1 MMPPPLPRRRLEK
14 VAVNMT
20 PMIDVVF
27 QLMIFFMLTFNIIAP
42 EGDFDVRMPLS
53 KSSAEPLDDLQLPP
67 IQVRLASDA
76 EGMLTGISMNGEP
89 VKDFDEL
96 RQRVASFVD
105 IALESGASLEDVE
118 LEIDSDYQLDYINVV
133 DAITAVSGR
142 IENGQLIEMV
152 KKISFVPLEQEP

>member
-1 MMPPPLPRRRLEK
+1 MPLPLPRRRLEK

-67 IQVRLASDA
+67 IQVRLVSDA
-76 EGMLTGISMNGEP
+76 EGMLTGILMNGEP

>member
-1 MMPPPLPRRRLEK
+1 MPPPLPRRRLEK

-67 IQVRLASDA
+67 IQVRLVSDA
-76 EGMLTGISMNGEP
+76 EGMLTGILMNGEP

-96 RQRVASFVD
+96 RQRVASFVG

>member
-20 PMIDVVF
+20 PMIDDVF

-67 IQVRLASDA
+67 IQVRLVSDA
-76 EGMLTGISMNGEP
+76 EGMLTGILMNGEP

>member
-67 IQVRLASDA
+67 IQVRLVSDA
-76 EGMLTGISMNGEP
+76 EGMLTGILMNGEP

>member
-1 MMPPPLPRRRLEK
+1 
-14 VAVNMT
+14 
-20 PMIDVVF
+20 MIDVVF

-67 IQVRLASDA
+67 IQVRLVSDA
-76 EGMLTGISMNGEP
+76 EGMLTGILMNGEP

>member
-1 MMPPPLPRRRLEK
+1 MPPPLPRRRLEK

-67 IQVRLASDA
+67 IQVRLVSDA
-76 EGMLTGISMNGEP
+76 EGMLTGILMNGEP

-105 IALESGASLEDVE
+105 IALEGGASLEDVE

>member
-1 MMPPPLPRRRLEK
+1 MPPPLPRRRLEK

-53 KSSAEPLDDLQLPP
+53 KSSAEPLDELQLPP

-76 EGMLTGISMNGEP
+76 EGVLTGISMNGEP

-142 IENGQLIEMV
+142 IEDGQLIEMV

>member
-1 MMPPPLPRRRLEK
+1 MPPPLPRRRLEK

-67 IQVRLASDA
+67 IQVRLVSDA
-76 EGMLTGISMNGEP
+76 EGMLTGILMNGEP

-96 RQRVASFVD
+96 RQRVANFVD

>member
-1 MMPPPLPRRRLEK
+1 MPPPLPRRRLEK

-67 IQVRLASDA
+67 IQVRLVSDA
-76 EGMLTGISMNGEP
+76 EGMLTGILMNGEP

-96 RQRVASFVD
+96 RQRVTSFVD

-142 IENGQLIEMV
+142 VEDGQLIEMV
-152 KKISFVPLEQEP
+152 KKISFVPLEQEL

>member
-1 MMPPPLPRRRLEK
+1 MPPPLPRRRLEK

-67 IQVRLASDA
+67 IQVRLVSDA
-76 EGMLTGISMNGEP
+76 EGMLTGILMNGEP

-105 IALESGASLEDVE
+105 IALESGASLENVE

>member
-1 MMPPPLPRRRLEK
+1 MPPPLPRRRLEK

-67 IQVRLASDA
+67 IQVRLVSDA
-76 EGMLTGISMNGEP
+76 EGMLTGILMNGEP

-152 KKISFVPLEQEP
+152 KKISFVPLGQEP

>member
-1 MMPPPLPRRRLEK
+1 MPPPLPRRRLEK

-27 QLMIFFMLTFNIIAP
+27 QLMIFFMLTFTIIAP

-67 IQVRLASDA
+67 IQVRLVSDA
-76 EGMLTGISMNGEP
+76 EGMLTGILMNGEP

>member
-1 MMPPPLPRRRLEK
+1 MPPPLPRRRLEK

-76 EGMLTGISMNGEP
+76 EGMLTGILMNGEP

>member
-1 MMPPPLPRRRLEK
+1 MPPPLPRRRLEK

-67 IQVRLASDA
+67 IQVRLVS
-76 EGMLTGISMNGEP
+76 EGMLTGILMNGEP

>member
-1 MMPPPLPRRRLEK
+1 MPPSLPRRRLEK

-67 IQVRLASDA
+67 IQVRLVSDA
-76 EGMLTGISMNGEP
+76 EGMLTGILMNGEP

>member
-1 MMPPPLPRRRLEK
+1 MP
-14 VAVNMT
+14 V
-20 PMIDVVF
+20 
-27 QLMIFFMLTFNIIAP
+27 
-42 EGDFDVRMPLS
+42 S

-67 IQVRLASDA
+67 IQVRLVSDA
-76 EGMLTGISMNGEP
+76 EGMLTGILMNGEP

-142 IENGQLIEMV
+142 IENGRLIEMV

>member
-1 MMPPPLPRRRLEK
+1 MPPPLPRRRLEK

-53 KSSAEPLDDLQLPP
+53 KSSAEPLDELQLPP
-67 IQVRLASDA
+67 IQVRLVSDA
-76 EGMLTGISMNGEP
+76 EGMLTGILMNGEP